1 LDTPAAIAPCASRRN
16 ENGSGGPAT
25 SRSFFILSPHLK
37 ETFTVA
43 ENMTETARLLVVSR
57 ESAVLRPLWSMA
69 ESHSW
74 HVESVVSAWDA
85 MERVQSGVVPHLLLL
100 DLPRGDGDT
109 LHILRWLRRLRPDLP
124 VIVMCFPED
133 AERKREATRMGAQEV
148 LVRPIDEAVLQSAIS
163 RYLVAPENGHAEI
176 DSQDIEQLG
185 PDAFFVSAGP
195 TAQKLRAQVELLA
208 EADVPVLILGET
220 GSGKDTVARLIHKHS
235 VRSGFKF
242 LKVNCADMPAQLL
255 EAELF
260 GNEGL
265 ARLGAA
271 RTQSG
276 KFERAEKGTILLD
289 EISQMPLDLQ
299 ARLMQVLQDKLLPRT
314 GTDKA
319 GSVDVRILASTSAD
333 LARALAERKLRED
346 LYYRLSAF
354 TVQVPPLRQRRSEI
368 VVLMRH
374 LMHKLAKHYVIPPR
388 EFSASVLDA
397 CQRYSWPGNLS
408 ELESFVKRYLVSGDG
423 ELAFGEFESQFTP
436 VRRATSTTATL
447 HSAASEPEG
456 HSNGSRSLKS
466 LIQSV
471 KGEAERTAIG
481 SALQK
486 TGWNRKAAARLLQ
499 VSYRTLLYKIDQY
512 HMSASEPALPPYHG
526 ARFSL
531 QDGTVKSNGKG

>member
-1 LDTPAAIAPCASRRN
+1 VTQRAKLYSNIISEPLFSPLHLI
-16 ENGSGGPAT
+16 ET
-25 SRSFFILSPHLK
+25 SVVPH
-37 ETFTVA
+37 
-43 ENMTETARLLVVSR
+43 NMTETARLLLVSR
-57 ESAVLRPLWSMA
+57 DSAVLRPFWTMA
-69 ESHSW
+69 ESHAW

-85 MERVQSGVVPHLLLL
+85 MERVQSGVAPHLLVL
-100 DLPRGDGDT
+100 DLPRGDSDT
-109 LHILRWLRRLRPDLP
+109 LHILRWLHRLRPDMP

-133 AERKREATRMGAQEV
+133 AERKREAVRLGAQEV
-148 LVRPIDEAVLQSAIS
+148 LVRPFDEAALQSAIS
-163 RYLVAPENGHAEI
+163 RYLVAPEHGHAEV
-176 DSQDIEQLG
+176 DSQDIEQIG

-208 EADVPVLILGET
+208 EADVPVLILGEK

-260 GNEGL
+260 GNLNSAHFGT
-265 ARLGAA
+265 G

-289 EISQMPLDLQ
+289 EITQMPLDLQ
-299 ARLMQVLQDKLLPRT
+299 ARLMQVLQDKLLART

-319 GSVDVRILASTSAD
+319 SSIDVRILASTSAD

-354 TVQVPPLRQRRSEI
+354 TVQVPPLRQRQSEI
-368 VVLMRH
+368 PVLMRH
-374 LMHKLAKHYVIPPR
+374 LMHKLARHYVIPPR
-388 EFSASVLDA
+388 EFSAEVIDA

-423 ELAFGEFESQFTP
+423 ELAFGEFESQIASAPNGNSATRGFT
-436 VRRATSTTATL
+436 
-447 HSAASEPEG
+447 SAPQEAGEREQRFS
-456 HSNGSRSLKS
+456 GSRSLKS
-466 LIQSV
+466 LIQSI
-471 KGEAERTAIG
+471 KGEAERNAIG
-481 SALQK
+481 TALQQ

-512 HMSASEPALPPYHG
+512 HMSASEPTLPPYHG
-526 ARFSL
+526 ERFSL
-531 QDGTVKSNGKG
+531 QSNTAKGNGKG